1 VRRWHAH
8 RHSEESG
15 GHLYQGAYKSFPVEN
30 GWPFLSVARYVER
43 NALRAGLVKP
53 AEEWRWCSLWRRE
66 RGTPAERAILS
77 EWPGDRP
84 ADWLTRFNRA

>member
-1 VRRWHAH
+1 
-8 RHSEESG
+8 
-15 GHLYQGAYKSFPVEN
+15 
-30 GWPFLSVARYVER
+30 
-43 NALRAGLVKP
+43 VKP